1 MDDSGSLARAEALVE
16 LRRYAEAES
25 VLGHVLAAGP
35 DDDRAWCVLALVH
48 DGLGH
53 AARMLEA
60 ANRAV
65 ALAPD
70 HELGHRLAS
79 IALARLEQPEEA
91 VRAAAEA
98 VRLDPHGWRTHL
110 QYSLVAAQVPRLAQ
124 DAYRAARRA
133 AGLAPHSS
141 DAHFALGFASDAC
154 GRHEEVAEHYRE
166 ALRLDPEHVNALNN
180 LTNLQ
185 PRTRLGSR
193 AAGYARALRADPSA
207 EVPRE
212 NLELMAGQFLLHLT
226 GLAGLALVA
235 CAVVG
240 VSEDLR
246 HGLSPG
252 RLLVGALLVLAV
264 AGYTAKVMRAVPGG
278 ALRYLRSRVVRDRR
292 LVVTLLLATG
302 SLTVA
307 VLAAL
312 APWGGSLAIG
322 ALRPL
327 GLLAVVAGV
336 QGLVRR
342 RP

>member
-1 MDDSGSLARAEALVE
+1 
-16 LRRYAEAES
+16 
-25 VLGHVLAAGP
+25 
-35 DDDRAWCVLALVH
+35 
-48 DGLGH
+48 
-53 AARMLEA
+53 
-60 ANRAV
+60 
-65 ALAPD
+65 
-70 HELGHRLAS
+70 
-79 IALARLEQPEEA
+79 
-91 VRAAAEA
+91 
-98 VRLDPHGWRTHL
+98 
-110 QYSLVAAQVPRLAQ
+110 
-124 DAYRAARRA
+124 
-133 AGLAPHSS
+133 
-141 DAHFALGFASDAC
+141 
-154 GRHEEVAEHYRE
+154 
-166 ALRLDPEHVNALNN
+166 
-180 LTNLQ
+180 
-185 PRTRLGSR
+185 
-193 AAGYARALRADPSA
+193 
-207 EVPRE
+207 VPRE

-264 AGYTAKVMRAVPGG
+264 AGYTAKVVRAVPGG

-302 SLTVA
+302 SLTCA

-327 GLLAVVAGV
+327 GLLAVVVGV

>member
-124 DAYRAARRA
+124 DAYRAPGGPPGSRRTARTHTSPSASPATRA
-133 AGLAPHSS
+133 AA
-141 DAHFALGFASDAC
+141 
-154 GRHEEVAEHYRE
+154 
-166 ALRLDPEHVNALNN
+166 
-180 LTNLQ
+180 
-185 PRTRLGSR
+185 TR
-193 AAGYARALRADPSA
+193 
-207 EVPRE
+207 
-212 NLELMAGQFLLHLT
+212 
-226 GLAGLALVA
+226 
-235 CAVVG
+235 
-240 VSEDLR
+240 
-246 HGLSPG
+246 
-252 RLLVGALLVLAV
+252 
-264 AGYTAKVMRAVPGG
+264 
-278 ALRYLRSRVVRDRR
+278 RSRS
-292 LVVTLLLATG
+292 TT
-302 SLTVA
+302 
-307 VLAAL
+307 
-312 APWGGSLAIG
+312 
-322 ALRPL
+322 
-327 GLLAVVAGV
+327 
-336 QGLVRR
+336 RR
-342 RP
+342 RSGSTPSTSTP